1 MERIDTV
8 LLALVDRDLRR
19 QVSEVLEGGQ
29 GIRILGAVA
38 DSTEMVQSAL
48 TSAPTVVIVEASPKT
63 AWVEVCT
70 YVSLVSPASW
80 IILLVEEEITREIV
94 NTAMLLGVRQVLPVP
109 EGVLDIPVIVG
120 RLRQV
125 QESKESHEFLMA
137 ADPLKCPRLISV
149 SGAKGGVG
157 KTTLAANLGA
167 ALAAKNVRPIVIWDA
182 YCQFGDVANVMGL
195 PTNRTLAELTQ
206 LKPEDLDEDLILNYA
221 VHHDSGADVLL
232 CPDTPLPL
240 DAVGESFT
248 DQVIK
253 ALRKR
258 YRFAVVDTPP
268 LFHDM
273 SNLIFA
279 RCWRLFIVTTLKDVT
294 AITDAMKLMQAIEQ
308 GTRGTPVRIVAN
320 RVGRGDS
327 IKEREVESLL
337 GKPLTAAIPEDPTV
351 AQANNLGVPVFKVAP
366 HGLASKAFLQLAD
379 LLVQSASTFSA
390 DAL

>member
-1 MERIDTV
+1 MDTV

-19 QVSEVLEGGQ
+19 QVSEALEREER
-29 GIRILGAVA
+29 IEILGVVD
-38 DSTEMVQSAL
+38 DSTETVQSAL
-48 TSAPTVVIVEASPKT
+48 TSSPTVVVVGASSQTP
-63 AWVEVCT
+63 WVEVCT

-80 IILLVEEEITREIV
+80 IILLVEEEITRAILD
-94 NTAMLLGVRQVLPVP
+94 TAMLVGVRQVLPVP
-109 EGVLDIPVIVG
+109 EGIQDIPEVLR
-120 RLRQV
+120 RLHQV
-125 QESKESHEFLMA
+125 QESRQSHEFLMA
-137 ADPLKCPRLISV
+137 ADPLKCPRLIAV

-167 ALAAKNVRPIVIWDA
+167 ALAARNVGSTVVWDA

-232 CPDTPLPL
+232 CSDTPLPL

-268 LFHDM
+268 LFHEM

-294 AITDAMKLMQAIEQ
+294 AISDAMKLMQAIEQ
-308 GTRGTPVRIVAN
+308 GIRTTPVRIVAN

-327 IKEREVESLL
+327 VKEREIESLL

-351 AQANNLGVPVFKVAP
+351 AQANNLGVPVLKVAP
-366 HGLASKAFLQLAD
+366 HGPASKAIIQLAD
-379 LLVQSASTFSA
+379 LLIQSASTFSA